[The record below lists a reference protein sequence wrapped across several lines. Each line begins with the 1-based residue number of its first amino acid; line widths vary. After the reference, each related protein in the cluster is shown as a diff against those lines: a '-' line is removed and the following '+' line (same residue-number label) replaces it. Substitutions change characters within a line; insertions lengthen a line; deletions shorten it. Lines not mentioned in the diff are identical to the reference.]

1 MEAPE
6 IGGLLGGI
14 ISIVFG
20 IVVIVWPRILAYAI
34 GLWLI
39 LVGVIAVV
47 AALR

>member
-14 ISIVFG
+14 ISIAFG

-34 GLWLI
+34 GIWLI